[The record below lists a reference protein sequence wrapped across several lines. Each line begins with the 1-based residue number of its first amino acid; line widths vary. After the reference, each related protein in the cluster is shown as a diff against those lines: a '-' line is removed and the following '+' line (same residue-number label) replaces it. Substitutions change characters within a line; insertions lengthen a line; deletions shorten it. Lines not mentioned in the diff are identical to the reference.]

1 MTASRVTARARAVID
16 LGALRNNFN
25 QARRLAGSGVEIW
38 PAVKANAYGHGAM
51 QVTAALAEAGAD
63 GFCVATPL
71 EALEITSSAHSRPV
85 LVLGV
90 ICPGEIPSILEC
102 GAEVTI
108 ASLDLAC
115 RLSAEARAG
124 GCTVHVHVKVDTGM
138 GRIGFR
144 PEEAADAA
152 EAIAQLPGLALK
164 GMMTHYACADSA
176 DLSDAQRQT
185 IVFAD
190 VCHAAIARIGR
201 PLVRHAANSAAL
213 LTLPQSRFDAVR
225 PGIMLYGSYPS
236 DALAR
241 PADLRA
247 VMTLSAPV
255 VFLKDVPDGTPI
267 SYGHTWTAKRP
278 SRIATVAIGYGD
290 GLPRRLSS
298 AGSALIRRTAAPI
311 AGRVCMDQT
320 MLDVTDVPEVAV
332 GDEAV
337 FWGGQEDAEIRCDGV
352 AWSIGTIPYE
362 LTCQVTP
369 RVPRIYVQ

>member
-1 MTASRVTARARAVID
+1 MTASGVFARARAVID
-16 LGALRNNFN
+16 LEALRHNFK

-38 PAVKANAYGHGAM
+38 PAVKANAYGHGAV

-63 GFCVATPL
+63 GFCVATPM
-71 EALEITSSAHSRPV
+71 EAVEITSSAQGRSV

-90 ICPGEIPSILEC
+90 ICPDEIPSVLEC

-108 ASLDLAC
+108 ASLDLA
-115 RLSAEARAG
+115 RRVSAQARAAG
-124 GCTVHVHVKVDTGM
+124 RTVHAHLKMDTGM

-152 EAIAQLPGLALK
+152 EAIDRLPGLALR
-164 GMMTHYACADSA
+164 GIMTHYACADSA
-176 DLSDAQRQT
+176 DLSNAQRQT
-185 IVFAD
+185 EVFAE
-190 VCHAAIARIGR
+190 VSQAATARAGR
-201 PLVRHAANSAAL
+201 PLLRHAANSAAL
-213 LTLPQSRFDAVR
+213 LAMPQSRFDAVR
-225 PGIMLYGSYPS
+225 PGIMLYGSCPS
-236 DALAR
+236 ETLAGS
-241 PADLRA
+241 ADLRG

-255 VFLKDVPDGTPI
+255 VFLKDVLPGTPI
-267 SYGHTWTAKRP
+267 SYGHTWRAERP

-298 AGSALIRRTAAPI
+298 AGSAVVRGTAAPI
-311 AGRVCMDQT
+311 AGRICMDQT

-337 FWGGQEDAEIRCDGV
+337 FWGGQGHAGNRCDGV